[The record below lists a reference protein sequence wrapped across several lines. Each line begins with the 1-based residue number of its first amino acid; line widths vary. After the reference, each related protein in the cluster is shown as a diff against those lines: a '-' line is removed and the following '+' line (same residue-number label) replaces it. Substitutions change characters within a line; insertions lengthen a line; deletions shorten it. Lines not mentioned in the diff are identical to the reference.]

1 MENPTIVVL
10 TDRSPVLCQ
19 GKGTVEAFSAWAE
32 ATAMGQRGRWVERPA
47 RSASTGTSAARAP
60 RRVQVWSCRAK
71 GSPAPPPGS
80 RRHLMP

>member
-10 TDRSPVLCQ
+10 TDLSPVLCQ
-19 GKGTVEAFSAWAE
+19 GKAAAEAFSAWAE
-32 ATAMGQRGRWVERPA
+32 ATAMSQRGRWVERPV

-60 RRVQVWSCRAK
+60 RRVPVWSCRAR
-71 GSPAPPPGS
+71 GSPAPPPDS